1 MDELITYLRDKVRL
15 REAIDNP
22 EDGLILLQAIYRNP
36 EVALPVRMKAAV
48 EALPYERPKLSV
60 TANVSGDDFAEMLDR
75 AIARSGNGAEVKQ
88 IDAHAGASPSP
99 GGNLAMKRQPP
110 VPWRSKLIE
119 AKAVERP
126 QPE

>member
-75 AIARSGNGAEVKQ
+75 AIARSGNGAKVKQ
-88 IDAHAGASPSP
+88 IDLTPE
-99 GGNLAMKRQPP
+99 P
-110 VPWRSKLIE
+110 VRRRE
-119 AKAVERP
+119 VRR
-126 QPE
+126 